1 MVASLPV
8 KLIAEFLGSF
18 LLMISILAS
27 GGNFLIIGATLAV
40 IVFLTGGIS
49 GAAVNPAV
57 SAALWHSGTLNGQ
70 AFIFYSIV
78 QVLGMFAASYSY
90 RVIA

>member
-1 MVASLPV
+1 MAASLAI

-27 GGNFLIIGATLAV
+27 GGNFLIIGLTLAV

-57 SAALWHSGTLNGQ
+57 AAGLWYSGTLNAQ
-70 AFIFYSIV
+70 SFVFYAIV
-78 QVLGMFAASYSY
+78 ELLGALAAAYSY
-90 RVIA
+90 MVIA

>member
-1 MVASLPV
+1 MAASLLV

-27 GGNFLIIGATLAV
+27 GGNFLIIGLTLAV

-57 SAALWHSGTLNGQ
+57 AAGLLYSGTLNTQ
-70 AFIFYSIV
+70 SFILYSIMEI
-78 QVLGMFAASYSY
+78 LGAVAASYSY
-90 RVIA
+90 IIIA

>member
-1 MVASLPV
+1 MAASLLV
-8 KLIAEFLGSF
+8 KLIAEFLVSF

-27 GGNFLIIGATLAV
+27 GGNFLIIGLTLAV

-57 SAALWHSGTLNGQ
+57 AAGLLYSGTLNTQ
-70 AFIFYSIV
+70 SFILYSIMEI
-78 QVLGMFAASYSY
+78 LGAIAASYSY
-90 RVIA
+90 IVIA